1 LKSASEHTGFRL
13 QIITLMFWA
22 RQQFDGTCA
31 VITAL
36 HQNSA
41 DACAGVFLARPLMP
55 GDVAEMKMAHEF
67 SESYYLRARKN
78 PATWKKYGQ
87 KSVIFPTR

>member
-36 HQNSA
+36 HQESA
-41 DACAGVFLARPLMP
+41 DAGAGVFLARPLMP
-55 GDVAEMKMAHEF
+55 GDVAEMKMAHESPHTF
-67 SESYYLRARKN
+67 YKAV
-78 PATWKKYGQ
+78 KK
-87 KSVIFPTR
+87 IRIA